1 MEKSHNI
8 AAHIVI
14 KLIIFVHV
22 NFMFKST
29 FEVHTVESLD
39 LVSQIHIVDICKE
52 KDNDIC

>member
-29 FEVHTVESLD
+29 FEVHTVERFGLSLPN
-39 LVSQIHIVDICKE
+39 SYC
-52 KDNDIC
+52 